1 MGKHRPENTGT
12 PVPPTQVRRPW
23 RSTTRTVFQAIVGLA
38 AAWALIV
45 EALGL
50 DPGLQWVAASLAVTG
65 GLTRVMALPAVEVWL
80 ATFLPWL
87 AAEPKSDDDGAD
99 SDGIAGGYYGG
110 H

>member
-1 MGKHRPENTGT
+1 M
-12 PVPPTQVRRPW
+12 
-23 RSTTRTVFQAIVGLA
+23 
-38 AAWALIV
+38 
-45 EALGL
+45 
-50 DPGLQWVAASLAVTG
+50 SLAVTG